1 MRAWKWTLMALVL
14 TALLFAG
21 ISLADAGDFA
31 GSYDYGGSDWGG
43 SDWDS
48 GPDWDSGSDW
58 GDDLAIGMLA
68 GSALGGDGGGLPVWV
83 IVLLVVFLIL
93 GSQKKKKGG
102 GSRKNVPA
110 GAQPTAQSSLRPMAE
125 YTALDPGFKE
135 ADFTDKISNLY
146 VRMQNAWEARAFEP
160 MRPHMTDNLYN
171 QFARQLESYVKNRR
185 TNRVENIAV
194 LGVTLMGFRQDAEND
209 TIVARLR
216 TRITDYT
223 VDDQTG
229 KVLSGDPDGALFMEY
244 EWSLVRAKG
253 AVTESQEGLKK
264 SFCPNCG
271 APVELNRSAKC
282 EYCGTILS
290 AAAQDWAIA
299 VIKGISR
306 QAVK

>member
-1 MRAWKWTLMALVL
+1 MRTWKWTLMALVL
-14 TALLFAG
+14 AALLFSG
-21 ISLADAGDFA
+21 VSLADTGDFA
-31 GSYDYGGSDWGG
+31 GSFDYGGSDWG
-43 SDWDS
+43 SS
-48 GPDWDSGSDW
+48 DWDSGSDW
-58 GDDLAIGMLA
+58 GTDMAVGMLV
-68 GSALGGDGGGLPVWV
+68 GSALSNDDGGLPLWV
-83 IVLLVVFLIL
+83 IVLIIVFLIF
-93 GSQKKKKGG
+93 GSKKKKKGG
-102 GSRKNVPA
+102 GSRRNVPA
-110 GAQPTAQSSLRPMAE
+110 GAQPTDQATLRPRTE
-125 YTALDPGFKE
+125 YTALDPGFRE

-146 VRMQNAWEARAFEP
+146 VRMQNAWEAKAFEP

-171 QFARQLESYVKNRR
+171 QFSRQLESYQKNNR

-229 KVLSGDPDGALFMEY
+229 TVLSGDPDGALFMEY

-253 AVTESQEGLKK
+253 TVTEAQEGLKK